1 MWNNCV
7 CSYLENL
14 AAGDDDEALDS
25 PTHEFVS
32 DTFQGT
38 KISEEEV
45 KLGMK
50 QLGMGDKAADDEWE
64 KELQQELQDYE
75 VVATDTAAQVD
86 DPEWENEIQEMLAAQ
101 K

>member
-7 CSYLENL
+7 GFYLENL

-32 DTFQGT
+32 DTFQGN

-50 QLGMGDKAADDEWE
+50 QLGMGDKAGNI
-64 KELQQELQDYE
+64 
-75 VVATDTAAQVD
+75 TALNIASITTFGFPMQ
-86 DPEWENEIQEMLAAQ
+86 
-101 K
+101 